1 MPKSKIARI
10 VAFVFVAACACS
22 APDKETM
29 QQAKAP
35 QAEKEE
41 PAGKTISE
49 LAKDD
54 TVAVITTDYGN
65 IVMRFFPNFAPE
77 HVLNFKQLAAS
88 RFYVGTTFHRV
99 IPGFMIQGG
108 DPNSLDD
115 NFGNDGIGDGP
126 RKLKAE
132 FSTIP
137 FERGTVGMARNG
149 QNPHSGSCQFFIC
162 VARRQDLDRNYT
174 AFGKVLDGMGAVD
187 MIVNLPTGLEG
198 MPANQKDNPGRAA
211 VIREIRLARA
221 GDVLDFSLN
230 Q

>member
-1 MPKSKIARI
+1 MLKFSRIIALFII
-10 VAFVFVAACACS
+10 VVCACS
-22 APDKETM
+22 VPDQEQI
-29 QQAKAP
+29 QQSKTESQDE
-35 QAEKEE
+35 QAQ
-41 PAGKTISE
+41 PAAKTISE
-49 LAKDD
+49 LTKDD

-65 IVMRFFPNFAPE
+65 IVFRFFPNFAPE

-88 RFYVGTTFHRV
+88 NFYDGTTFHRV

-108 DPNSLDD
+108 DPNSRDD
-115 NFGNDGIGDGP
+115 NPGNDGHGDGP

-137 FERGTVGMARNG
+137 FERGTIGMARNG
-149 QNPHSGSCQFFIC
+149 MNPHSGSCQFFIC
-162 VARRQDLDRNYT
+162 VARRRDLDRNYT

-187 MIVNLPTGLEG
+187 MIVNLPTGLDG
-198 MPANQKDNPGRAA
+198 MPSNQGANPGQAA
-211 VIREIRLARA
+211 VIRKIRLARA